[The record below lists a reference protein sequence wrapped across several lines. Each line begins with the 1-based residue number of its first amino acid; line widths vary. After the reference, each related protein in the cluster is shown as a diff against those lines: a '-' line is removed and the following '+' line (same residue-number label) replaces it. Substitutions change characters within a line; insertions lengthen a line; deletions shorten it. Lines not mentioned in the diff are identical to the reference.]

1 MRFSAEQ
8 SFFKREVVMSE
19 NDGHSFSIIKA
30 FLAGTIVGAGLA
42 LLFAPY
48 SGEETRRKLAEK
60 KDDASKAIKDT
71 AEKMVDRGRE
81 MLDEGKKSL
90 DSLKSDMNKLV
101 DEGKKS
107 ISHIREEISGLVEE
121 GKTNLKKTIKDE
133 MASLEEELSDK
144 KTRRAKS

>member
-1 MRFSAEQ
+1 
-8 SFFKREVVMSE
+8 MSE
-19 NDGHSFSIIKA
+19 DNGHTFSIIKA
-30 FLAGTIVGAGLA
+30 FLVGSIVGAGVA

-48 SGEETRRKLAEK
+48 SREETRRKLAEK
-60 KDDASKAIKDT
+60 KDDASKAIKET
-71 AEKMVDRGRE
+71 ADHVVVRGRE

-90 DSLKSDMNKLV
+90 ESLKTDMTRLV

-133 MASLEEELSDK
+133 MASLEEELAEK
-144 KTRRAKS
+144 KTRKTKS